1 MKKSLFLLAVILLI
15 SAVYLSCDL
24 NADNQA
30 VATKAA
36 LETPKGKFSY
46 AFGTDFGKYISN
58 TMKQVG
64 VDMDY
69 AIILQAIRDQID
81 TTRQALMNDS
91 EFMVAMQELMAE
103 MQRVRS
109 VKNLEAQN
117 VFLEKNKSEDDVVS
131 TASGL
136 QYRVLAEG
144 TGQVAKDG
152 DTVSV
157 HYTGTLIDGLKFDS
171 SVDKNQPL
179 TVVLSDGQLIQGW
192 IEMLRLMKKGSKVKV
207 WIPSNLGYGEM
218 GKPPFIAGNSLLV
231 FDMELLD
238 IKPAK

>member
-1 MKKSLFLLAVILLI
+1 
-15 SAVYLSCDL
+15 
-24 NADNQA
+24 
-30 VATKAA
+30 
-36 LETPKGKFSY
+36 
-46 AFGTDFGKYISN
+46 
-58 TMKQVG
+58 MKQVG

-69 AIILQAIRDQID
+69 AIILQAIRDQMD

-109 VKNLEAQN
+109 LKNLDAQKA
-117 VFLEKNKSEDDVVS
+117 FLEKNKSEDDVIS

-136 QYRVLAEG
+136 QYKVLAEG
-144 TGQVAKDG
+144 SGHLAKDG

-238 IKPAK
+238 IKPPK

>member
-1 MKKSLFLLAVILLI
+1 M
-15 SAVYLSCDL
+15 SCDL
-24 NADNQA
+24 NADNQT

-58 TMKQVG
+58 TMKQIG

-69 AIILQAIRDQID
+69 SIILQAIRDQLD

-103 MQRVRS
+103 LQRVRNL
-109 VKNLEAQN
+109 KNLEIQN
-117 VFLEKNKSEDDVVS
+117 AFLEKNKSEDDVIS

-136 QYRVLAEG
+136 QYIVLAEG
-144 TGQVAKDG
+144 SGKNAKEG
-152 DTVSV
+152 DTVTV
-157 HYTGTLIDGLKFDS
+157 HYTGTLLDGLKFDS
-171 SVDKNQPL
+171 SVDKKQPL
-179 TVVLSDGQLIQGW
+179 SVVLSEGQLIQGW
-192 IEMLRLMKKGSKVKV
+192 IEMLRLMKKGTKVKV

-218 GKPPFIAGNSLLV
+218 GQPPFIAGNSLLI

>member
-1 MKKSLFLLAVILLI
+1 MKKSLFFFAVLI
-15 SAVYLSCDL
+15 STVFISCDL

-36 LETPKGKFSY
+36 LETPKGRFSY

-64 VDMDY
+64 VDMDHS
-69 AIILQAIRDQID
+69 IILQAIRDQLD

-91 EFMVAMQELMAE
+91 EFMVAMQELMVE
-103 MQRVRS
+103 LQRVRS
-109 VKNLEAQN
+109 LKNLEIQN
-117 VFLEKNKSEDDVVS
+117 AFLEKNKSEDDVIS

-136 QYRVLAEG
+136 QYTVLAEG
-144 TGQVAKDG
+144 SGQTAKDG
-152 DTVSV
+152 DTITV

-171 SVDKNQPL
+171 SVDKKQPL
-179 TVVLSDGQLIQGW
+179 SVVLSEGQLIQGW

-218 GKPPFIAGNSLLV
+218 GKPPFIAGNSLLI
-231 FDMELLD
+231 FEMELLD
-238 IKPAK
+238 IKPPK

>member
-1 MKKSLFLLAVILLI
+1 MKKSLFLFAVLI
-15 SAVYLSCDL
+15 STVFISCDL
-24 NADNQA
+24 NADNQT

-36 LETPKGKFSY
+36 LETPKGRYSY
-46 AFGTDFGKYISN
+46 AFGTDFGKYISG
-58 TMKQVG
+58 TMKQIG
-64 VDMDY
+64 VDLDY

-91 EFMVAMQELMAE
+91 EFMVAMQELMVE
-103 MQRVRS
+103 LQRVRNL
-109 VKNLEAQN
+109 KNLETQN
-117 VFLEKNKSEDDVVS
+117 AFLEKNKNEDDVIS

-136 QYRVLAEG
+136 QYIVIAEG
-144 TGQVAKDG
+144 SGQTAKEG
-152 DTVSV
+152 DTVTV
-157 HYTGTLIDGLKFDS
+157 HYTGTLIDGIKFDS

-179 TVVLSDGQLIQGW
+179 AVVLAEGQLIQGW

-218 GKPPFIAGNSLLV
+218 GKPPFIAGNSLLI